1 MLFTQDN
8 TGFSSVTPLNV
19 DGGGS
24 GSTSSRSS
32 RSTTSGEPSFLT
44 STHRSLL
51 GRGFPFVGNGL
62 TLSSESSGNA
72 SNGSPP
78 MPPPNEEGMSELLS
92 QTADLF
98 AVNTQSHSWPGKIPS
113 DESVDRS
120 GSGPRPKPLLGATTA
135 HSKDP
140 FRNAAFNLSAI
151 SNVNTCR
158 IFERVSNQQLTK
170 GSHHALPPTSG
181 RKSPKP
187 DSYKTVLFDRFIIV
201 MCQAWLE
208 NNRCNFAENCRFAHG
223 EEELR
228 PCKIP
233 IKNAKYKTKLC
244 DKYTVTGLCPYG
256 NRCLFI
262 HPDADDHNA
271 YIRPDRLAK
280 MEHERQAL
288 ASLQQQG
295 SGVTAVATQQQTPLT
310 SRPPLPP
317 ARAHR
322 PPPSWPLEPPMFFHH
337 IDDVQKIFSVSGIT
351 RTSENENYGTS
362 PALSAGSLSSCSL
375 GVSPD
380 ISERLLALGDIT
392 NRRASAY
399 TISSA
404 SPFSELESAD
414 SAKGDSP
421 AELASP
427 KPQSETGV
435 DLGWSTMDSDP
446 FRLAIANDNLARHL
460 ATIFTHD

>member
-1 MLFTQDN
+1 
-8 TGFSSVTPLNV
+8 
-19 DGGGS
+19 
-24 GSTSSRSS
+24 
-32 RSTTSGEPSFLT
+32 
-44 STHRSLL
+44 
-51 GRGFPFVGNGL
+51 
-62 TLSSESSGNA
+62 
-72 SNGSPP
+72 

-98 AVNTQSHSWPGKIPS
+98 AVNTQSHRYYFDEYMRSDGKGGARS
-113 DESVDRS
+113 GAKVENNDTRKLENESVDRS

-158 IFERVSNQQLTK
+158 IFER
-170 GSHHALPPTSG
+170 
-181 RKSPKP
+181 
-187 DSYKTVLFDRFIIV
+187 
-201 MCQAWLE
+201 
-208 NNRCNFAENCRFAHG
+208 
-223 EEELR
+223 
-228 PCKIP
+228 IP